1 MSLHEFG
8 VLTVAYVVVCLLS
21 LWVAS
26 RILP

>member
-8 VLTVAYVVVCLLS
+8 VLTMAYVVVCLLS

-26 RILP
+26 KILP